1 MSSVT
6 KDIAKTFGD
15 NIILNANSIMD
26 TNNVIIPVSPVI
38 DILLGGG
45 VPEGSFVVFTGQPKC
60 GKTTTSLYLAA
71 TAQDPKYAYGS
82 F

>member
-38 DILLGGG
+38 DI
-45 VPEGSFVVFTGQPKC
+45 
-60 GKTTTSLYLAA
+60 
-71 TAQDPKYAYGS
+71 
-82 F
+82 